1 MENAMYVDVKV
12 EGINEEIKM
21 EIDDK
26 IEQKKPGGGTSDY
39 EELDNLPRINGVKL
53 LGNKTS
59 EDLRLQP
66 EGDYL
71 TNEDIERE
79 VVDIDFSD
87 YFK

>member
-26 IEQKKPGGGTSDY
+26 IEQKRPDGNTSDY

>member
-21 EIDDK
+21 EVDEK
-26 IEQKKPGGGTSDY
+26 IEQNTPGSGIDDY
-39 EELDNLPRINGVKL
+39 EELYNLPRINGVKL

-59 EDLRLQP
+59 EDLKLQP
-66 EGDYL
+66 EGEYL
-71 TNEDIERE
+71 TNDDIERE

>member
-21 EIDDK
+21 EVDDK
-26 IEQKKPGGGTSDY
+26 IEQNKPGSGISDY

-59 EDLRLQP
+59 EDLKLQP
-66 EGDYL
+66 EGEYL